1 MADGSVCR
9 GGSATLLQPGAS
21 LAQEA
26 ARSAAAAVANDMAL
40 LGGIP
45 QGHVDVPVRPA
56 SGLVGARA
64 LGGMSSPD
72 RLSSTG

>member
-40 LGGIP
+40 LGWGIP
-45 QGHVDVPVRPA
+45 QGQVDVPGRPDPG
-56 SGLVGARA
+56 SVGVGA
-64 LGGMSSPD
+64 LG
-72 RLSSTG
+72 